1 MAPRTP
7 RGIDALIPPR
17 LAQADVYYYSPADG
31 VNFSR
36 GLWRECTWVRVA
48 VARVRVHQG
57 QLTRLS
63 TCPPQASFPGQS
75 KCNHISPKHAFG
87 WERAVQGL
95 WIIWFLIQFV
105 VAVLFTA
112 AMPAALRIR
121 DRTGQGERAINSIAK
136 AAGALSLFNGFI
148 GLVVMSVFVARTPD
162 GGRGVAA
169 SNKSRHLHWSY
180 GLFTAAWC
188 LNVVMAPIG
197 WAA

>member
-1 MAPRTP
+1 
-7 RGIDALIPPR
+7 
-17 LAQADVYYYSPADG
+17 VYYYSPADG

-36 GLWRECTWVRVA
+36 GLWRECTW
-48 VARVRVHQG
+48 
-57 QLTRLS
+57 
-63 TCPPQASFPGQS
+63 ASFPGQS
-75 KCNHISPKHAFG
+75 KCNHISPKSAFG

-95 WIIWFLIQFV
+95 WIIWFLIQFI

-112 AMPAALRIR
+112 AMPAALKIR
-121 DRTGQGERAINSIAK
+121 DRIQDRPGQGERTINSIAK

-169 SNKSRHLHWSY
+169 ANKSRHLHWSY